1 MYVHVCIKVV
11 INFQLSRLVFNKY
24 NIDVSFQ
31 LRGMYMAR
39 QLSFAGVSFDIQDVK
54 LSKEFTEM
62 YDTAVKLVSEKQSH
76 NMGHLGF
83 STNCWC
89 LLQVSMHI
97 YLIFLIKNGLLLWFN
112 CLILHIQINCP
123 YI

>member
-83 STNCWC
+83 STNC
-89 LLQVSMHI
+89 
-97 YLIFLIKNGLLLWFN
+97 
-112 CLILHIQINCP
+112 
-123 YI
+123 

>member
-1 MYVHVCIKVV
+1 
-11 INFQLSRLVFNKY
+11 
-24 NIDVSFQ
+24 
-31 LRGMYMAR
+31 MAR

-83 STNCWC
+83 STNC
-89 LLQVSMHI
+89 
-97 YLIFLIKNGLLLWFN
+97 
-112 CLILHIQINCP
+112 
-123 YI
+123 